1 MTEPRNVPYRTILAS
16 IWLVV
21 ASAAG
26 IALVYEWRA
35 LIFDLVLAAFVALV
49 LNPAVKRLE
58 RTGMHRGPAILAV
71 AAVSFLLFLGLIA
84 LIAAPITTQGVQF
97 AQHAPAYLRQAQQGK
112 GPLADF
118 ARKLHLEH
126 QLSKAGPAISRILS
140 KVPSQII
147 GVLRSAASTA
157 FSVAI
162 VAILAIF
169 MLIEGPTLIAAFMA
183 GIPESRRESTRL
195 VGQTTSRVVSSY
207 TLGVLA
213 LAILNGLIT
222 AAVLWVTG
230 TPFISSLSVWAG
242 LTDVLPI
249 IGGLIGIV
257 PAGLFA
263 FAHNLVSGIIVV
275 AVMFAYQQ
283 VKNHVLYP
291 IAVGRAVRLNA
302 LLVMVAVLAGSELMG
317 VAGAILAIPIAGT
330 LNAIIVE
337 FAPAPARAFLHHPEL
352 TQAPPPV
359 AAAVEHAEEAEEAA
373 EHPEED
379 PEEARVHAETSFWH
393 RLRHP
398 KREIGH
404 E

>member
-1 MTEPRNVPYRTILAS
+1 MTEPRSVPYRTILAS

-21 ASAAG
+21 ASAVG
-26 IALVYEWRA
+26 IALVYKWRS
-35 LIFDLVLAAFVALV
+35 LIFDLVLAAFIALV

-58 RTGMHRGPAILAV
+58 KAGMHRGPAILSV
-71 AAVSFLLFLGLIA
+71 AAVSFLLFIGLIA
-84 LIAAPITTQGVQF
+84 LIAAPITTQGVDF
-97 AQHAPAYLRQAQQGK
+97 AKHAPAYLRQAQQGK
-112 GPLADF
+112 GPLADL

-126 QLSKAGPAISRILS
+126 QLAKAGPALSRILA
-140 KVPSQII
+140 KVPSEII

-169 MLIEGPTLIAAFMA
+169 MLIEGPTLIAAFVA
-183 GIPESRRESTRL
+183 AVPEGRRASMRL
-195 VGQTTSRVVSSY
+195 VGRTTSRVVSSY
-207 TLGVLA
+207 TLGVVA
-213 LAILNGLIT
+213 LAILNGLVT
-222 AAVLWVTG
+222 AAVLWVTK
-230 TPFISSLSVWAG
+230 TPFVSSLSVWAG

-317 VAGAILAIPIAGT
+317 VAGAILAIPVAGT
-330 LNAIIVE
+330 LHAIIVE

-352 TQAPPPV
+352 SRAPAPVV
-359 AAAVEHAEEAEEAA
+359 AAAEHAGETPDTAEHAEEAPEAA
-373 EHPEED
+373 HI
-379 PEEARVHAETSFWH
+379 HAEASFLH
-393 RLRHP
+393 RLRRAL
-398 KREIGH
+398 RELRH
-404 E
+404 Q